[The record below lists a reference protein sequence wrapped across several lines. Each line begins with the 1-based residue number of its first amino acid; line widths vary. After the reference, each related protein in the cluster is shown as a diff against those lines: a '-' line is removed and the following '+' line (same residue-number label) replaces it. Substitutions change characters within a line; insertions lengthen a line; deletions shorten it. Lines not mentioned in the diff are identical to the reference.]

1 MAVMRI
7 KIWATANSAPP
18 SVQNKAAKRS
28 LTEVH
33 NVRNGSKAV
42 IGPKTYPPTEPL
54 DAEKPGGTSVTAG
67 LLSKPLLLRSASI

>member
-1 MAVMRI
+1 
-7 KIWATANSAPP
+7 
-18 SVQNKAAKRS
+18 
-28 LTEVH
+28 VH